1 MKFSEFINESIIDIP
16 RKDYSRTVFDKFKT
30 DKPVLKDHIKSMIEK
45 QLKSFEKIAPVKNY
59 KLIGSI
65 LTKRYRKDADL
76 DINVLFDADKA
87 THEKLKK
94 ASISANGKKVTGS
107 KHPINYFVII
117 DKKVFDR
124 SNEMSDGVYDIKT
137 DKLEKS
143 AKNITFNADD
153 YIEEFK
159 EKVYKLDLLKGEL
172 QRDLID
178 FVELDELDDD
188 DIANLDIS
196 LSKKLKEIESDIEL
210 VMKNIIKVGGEAMD
224 ERNLMFSR
232 DLTPKEIKKYGTQHK
247 LPQNVVYKFLEK
259 YYYIRLYKDLKKA
272 LGDDGTLSKKEVK
285 KLKHLAKPLTMVSEN
300 LYVRDPKTGEI
311 QTIRSLRIDN
321 SH

>member
-1 MKFSEFINESIIDIP
+1 MKFSEFINESIIDLP

-30 DKPVLKDHIKSMIEK
+30 NSPVLKLHIKTMIEK
-45 QLKSFEKIAPVKNY
+45 QLKKFEKIAPVKNY

-76 DINVLFDADKA
+76 DINVLFDADEA

-94 ASISANGKKVTGS
+94 ASFEANGKTVPDGQ
-107 KHPINYFVII
+107 HPINYFTLI
-117 DKKVFDR
+117 DKKQFDR
-124 SNEMSDGVYDIKT
+124 TNELSDGVYDIKT

-143 AKNITFNADD
+143 AKDTIFNADN

-159 EKVYKLDLLKGEL
+159 TKVYKLDLLKGEL
-172 QRDLID
+172 QRDIID
-178 FVELDELDDD
+178 FTELDELDDD
-188 DIANLDIS
+188 DIANLDIA

-210 VMKNIIKVGGEAMD
+210 VMSNIVKIGDATTK
-224 ERNLMFSR
+224 ERNLMFAK
-232 DLTPKEIKKYGTQHK
+232 DITPKEIKKYGSHHK
-247 LPQNVVYKFLEK
+247 LPQNVIYKLLEK

-272 LGDDGTLSKKEVK
+272 LGDDGTLSKGEVK

-300 LYVRDPKTGEI
+300 LYAQNPETGEI
-311 QTIRSLRIDN
+311 KTVRSIQKRYN
-321 SH
+321 

>member
-1 MKFSEFINESIIDIP
+1 M
-16 RKDYSRTVFDKFKT
+16 
-30 DKPVLKDHIKSMIEK
+30 
-45 QLKSFEKIAPVKNY
+45 
-59 KLIGSI
+59 
-65 LTKRYRKDADL
+65 
-76 DINVLFDADKA
+76 
-87 THEKLKK
+87 
-94 ASISANGKKVTGS
+94 
-107 KHPINYFVII
+107 
-117 DKKVFDR
+117 
-124 SNEMSDGVYDIKT
+124 
-137 DKLEKS
+137 
-143 AKNITFNADD
+143 
-153 YIEEFK
+153 
-159 EKVYKLDLLKGEL
+159 
-172 QRDLID
+172 
-178 FVELDELDDD
+178 
-188 DIANLDIS
+188 
-196 LSKKLKEIESDIEL
+196 
-210 VMKNIIKVGGEAMD
+210 MKNIIKVGGEAMD